1 MPDPPWTIS
10 RLQSRPISR
19 RDALRY
25 ATAVSA
31 VAGFGAASAGITAP
45 SASAAAPT
53 LIDYAMRQIPAQAI
67 RAAGHA
73 GVINYVSTSRPGS
86 SFGAKPI
93 TLPYAQSLT
102 AAGLVIVSNF
112 QYGKPGGTAP
122 SDFTRGYAGG
132 VADARTAWHLHTAAG
147 GGQSAPIYFSVDDDI
162 DRNTWNTVALPWFR
176 GINSVIGV
184 MRTGVYGGINTCQ
197 WATADGVIGRS
208 RSPGKVWAWQTRS
221 WSKGQIY
228 PGAVLYQRIIDT
240 ASNPGP
246 IVGGIRVDVND
257 VLAQDCGQWNMHP

>member
-1 MPDPPWTIS
+1 MQ
-10 RLQSRPISR
+10 LSR

-25 ATAVSA
+25 AATVSA
-31 VAGFGAASAGITAP
+31 LAGLGAASAGTRAP
-45 SASAAAPT
+45 SAAAARPT
-53 LIDYAMRQIPAQAI
+53 LIDYAMRQIPAQDI
-67 RAAGHA
+67 RAAGHS

-93 TLPYAQSLT
+93 TLPYAKSLA
-102 AAGLVIVSNF
+102 AAGLVIVSNY

-147 GGQSAPIYFSVDDDI
+147 GGRTAPIFFSVDDDI
-162 DRNTWNTVALPWFR
+162 DRETWNNVALPWFR
-176 GINSVIGV
+176 GINSVIGAL
-184 MRTGVYGGINTCQ
+184 RTGVYGGIRTCQ
-197 WATADGVIGRS
+197 WAAADGVIGRS
-208 RSPGKVWAWQTRS
+208 TSPGKVWAWQTRS
-221 WSKGQIY
+221 WSNGQIY

-246 IVGGIRVDVND
+246 VVGGIRVDVND
-257 VLAQDCGQWNMHP
+257 VLAQDCGQWNLHP